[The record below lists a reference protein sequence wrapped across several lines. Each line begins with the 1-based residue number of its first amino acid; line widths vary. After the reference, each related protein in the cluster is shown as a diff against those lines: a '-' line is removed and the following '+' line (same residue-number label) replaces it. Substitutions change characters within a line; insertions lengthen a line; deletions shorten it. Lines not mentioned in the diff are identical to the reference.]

1 MIKETTPLFLTE
13 DLQLKAI
20 PHDWESWQIYLI
32 HRNKHKETA
41 KVGRQRNR
49 SQMKEQEKYPEK
61 ELNEME
67 ASHLS
72 DTEFKVMVIRMLK
85 GMKKDIETIKE
96 DQSEMKNTISGM
108 KNTLEGINSR
118 LDEAQDK
125 IRDLENKVERNSQS
139 EKQKE
144 KRIFKNEDSLRDLD
158 DMNHN
163 NIYIIGIAEGEEREQ
178 GIKKLSEEIMV
189 KTSRTW

>member
-1 MIKETTPLFLTE
+1 M
-13 DLQLKAI
+13 
-20 PHDWESWQIYLI
+20 W
-32 HRNKHKETA
+32 
-41 KVGRQRNR
+41 RQRNTP
-49 SQMKEQEKYPEK
+49 QMKEQEKSPQK
-61 ELNEME
+61 ELNDIK
-67 ASHLS
+67 ASNLS
-72 DTEFKVMVIRMLK
+72 DTEFKVMVIRMFN
-85 GMKKDIETIKE
+85 GMKKDIETIKK
-96 DQSEMKNTISGM
+96 DQSKIKNTIPER
-108 KNTLEGINSR
+108 KNKLEGINSR

-178 GIKKLSEEIMV
+178 GIKKLSQEIMV